1 MDTDVTYRNDWQ
13 LLVGFLPA
21 DIENL
26 AVRTGALV
34 RRREIRT
41 ATDLV
46 RLALVYGDDDA
57 SLRGVSAWA
66 KECGLASLSDQ
77 AVLKRLRGSVALLRE
92 LCSRLLSDYA
102 PKRAKADLRFVLVD
116 STTICR
122 RRSKGTDFRVH
133 VNYVAGQCAFAGME
147 LTRAEGGEGL
157 DRLSCGLGD
166 VLVADQGYPSR
177 ARLAEVRS
185 REAHFI
191 VRFHP
196 ANLPLQDEFG
206 TRINPLE
213 LCRGLEIGQTLDLPV
228 QSVPTKDTHA
238 VPGRLVVVR
247 KTDEAANRQLE
258 RSRKNSGKEPSPET
272 QLAARYILI
281 FASLN
286 SDQADTHTILDAYR
300 LRWQVEMAFKRT
312 KGIVSLGETA
322 AKDLDLCEAKILAK
336 LLLLLL
342 VQAYETDFFPWGYP
356 LPRFEPLAKA

>member
-1 MDTDVTYRNDWQ
+1 MDTDVIYENDWQ
-13 LLVGFLPA
+13 LLIGFLPA

-26 AVRTGALV
+26 AVCTGALV

-66 KECGLASLSDQ
+66 KECGIGCLSDQ
-77 AVLKRLRGSVALLRE
+77 AVLKRLRSSVGLLRE
-92 LCSRLLSDYA
+92 LCSRMLSDYA
-102 PKRAKADLRFVLVD
+102 PKRAKGDLRFVLVD

-122 RRSKGTDFRVH
+122 RRSTGTDFRVH
-133 VNYVAGQCAFAGME
+133 VNYVANDCAFAGME
-147 LTRAEGGEGL
+147 LTRSDGGEGI
-157 DRLSCGLGD
+157 DRLPCGQGD

-185 REAHFI
+185 RDAHFI

-196 ANLPLQDEFG
+196 ANLPLQDSSG
-206 TRINPLE
+206 LRINSLS
-213 LCRGLEIGQTLDLPV
+213 LCQDLQIGQTLDLPIS
-228 QSVPTKDTHA
+228 SVPTKDTPA
-238 VPGRLVVVR
+238 ISGRLVAVR
-247 KTDEAANRQLE
+247 KTDEAAARQLE

-272 QLAARYILI
+272 QLAAKYILL
-281 FASLN
+281 FTSL
-286 SDQADTHTILDAYR
+286 SLDQADTHTILDAYR
-300 LRWQVEMAFKRT
+300 LRWQVEMAFKRA

-342 VQAYETDFFPWGYP
+342 IQAYETVFFPWGYP
-356 LPRFEPLAKA
+356 LPRFEQLAKA